1 MILETQNLKKYYPIK
16 GGVLKKEIG
25 QVKAVDGVSLR
36 IRKGECLGL
45 VGESGCGKT
54 TFGKTL
60 LRLLEPTSGHIYF
73 DTPEAPKLRI
83 SKKETRSDPDLRKP
97 EAYPSKYDLATFRGS
112 KLKNMRKR
120 MQIVFQDPSSSLNPR
135 MLIKNIVSE
144 PLRVHHLA
152 RGLQLRKQVLSLLHR
167 VGLTSDHLFRYPH
180 EFSGGQRQRIAIA
193 RALATDPEFIV
204 LDEPTSALDVSVQA
218 QILNLLQDLQADFN
232 LTYLFITHHLLVVEH
247 ISNRI
252 AVMYL
257 GKIVELAD
265 TTELFKKPIHPY
277 TRALLS
283 SIPIPNPAIKKERI
297 LLEGDVP
304 SPISPPSGCHFHPR
318 CWLAMKK
325 CKEERPPLL
334 DVGGNHYVACHKAS
348 SR

>member
-1 MILETQNLKKYYPIK
+1 MVLETQDLKKYYPVI
-16 GGVLKKEIG
+16 GGIFKKEVG
-25 QVKAVDGVSLR
+25 QVKAVDGVNLR
-36 IRKGECLGL
+36 IEKGECLGL

-73 DTPEAPKLRI
+73 DAPEEAKARVA
-83 SKKETRSDPDLRKP
+83 KKGAKNHPDLRKL
-97 EAYPSKYDLATFRGS
+97 EAYLKKYDLTAFKGS
-112 KLKNMRKR
+112 KLKNVRKK
-120 MQIVFQDPSSSLNPR
+120 MQIVFQDPSSSLDPR
-135 MLIKNIVSE
+135 MLIKDIVGE
-144 PLRVHHLA
+144 PLKVHRLA
-152 RGLQLRKQVLSLLHR
+152 RGFQLRERVVNLLYR

-193 RALATDPEFIV
+193 RALATDPEFIL

-218 QILNLLQDLQADFN
+218 QILNLLQNLQEELN

-247 ISNRI
+247 ISNRV

-283 SIPIPNPAIKKERI
+283 SIPIPNLEIKKKRI
-297 LLEGDVP
+297 ILKGDVP
-304 SPISPPSGCHFHPR
+304 SPISPPSGCYFHPR
-318 CWLAMKK
+318 CWLAVKK
-325 CKEERPPLL
+325 CKENEPPLV
-334 DVGGNHYVACHKAS
+334 DVGGNHYVACYKAS
-348 SR
+348 SH

>member
-1 MILETQNLKKYYPIK
+1 MILETQDLKKYYPII
-16 GGVLKKEIG
+16 GGVFKKEVG
-25 QVKAVDGVSLR
+25 QVKAVDGVSLK
-36 IRKGECLGL
+36 IEKGECLGL

-54 TFGKTL
+54 TFGKIIL
-60 LRLLEPTSGHIYF
+60 KLLEPTSGHIYF
-73 DTPEAPKLRI
+73 DTPEEAKVRITEKGRKSSSGLR
-83 SKKETRSDPDLRKP
+83 EL
-97 EAYPSKYDLATFRGS
+97 EAYLKKYDLGTFKGP

-120 MQIVFQDPSSSLNPR
+120 MQVVFQDPSSSLNPR
-135 MLIKNIVSE
+135 MLIKDIVGE
-144 PLRVHHLA
+144 PLKVHHLA
-152 RGLQLRKQVLSLLHR
+152 RGPQLRERVLDLLYR

-218 QILNLLQDLQADFN
+218 QILNLLQDLQVEFN

-283 SIPIPNPAIKKERI
+283 SIPIPNPETRKERI
-297 LLEGDVP
+297 ILKGDVP
-304 SPISPPSGCHFHPR
+304 SPISLPAGCYFHPR
-318 CWLAMKK
+318 CWLATKK
-325 CKEERPPLL
+325 CKEKEPSL
-334 DVGGNHYVACHKAS
+334 VNIGENHYVACHKAY

>member
-1 MILETQNLKKYYPIK
+1 MIIETQELKKYYPII
-16 GGVLKKEIG
+16 GGVFKKQVG
-25 QVKAVDGVSLR
+25 QVKAVDGVTLK
-36 IRKGECLGL
+36 IEKGECLGL

-73 DTPEAPKLRI
+73 DTPEEIKARTTQ
-83 SKKETRSDPDLRKP
+83 KEEKGNFNSEELK
-97 EAYPSKYDLATFRGS
+97 AYFKNCDLATFKGA
-112 KLKNMRKR
+112 KLKDMRKR

-135 MLIKNIVSE
+135 MLIKDIVGE
-144 PLRVHHLA
+144 PLKVHHLA
-152 RGLQLRKQVLSLLHR
+152 KGFQLRERVLSLLHR

-193 RALATDPEFIV
+193 RALATEPEFIV

-218 QILNLLQDLQADFN
+218 QILNLLQNLQAEFN
-232 LTYLFITHHLLVVEH
+232 LTYLFITHHLLVVEY

-277 TRALLS
+277 TCALLS
-283 SIPIPNPAIKKERI
+283 SIPIPNPEIKKERI
-297 LLEGDVP
+297 ILKGDVP
-304 SPISPPSGCHFHPR
+304 SPASPPSGCRFHSR
-318 CWLAMKK
+318 CWLATKE
-325 CKEERPPLL
+325 CKEKEPSLV
-334 DVGGNHYVACHKAS
+334 DVGGNHYVACHKAHKP
-348 SR
+348 

>member
-1 MILETQNLKKYYPIK
+1 MILETQNLKKYYPIM

-25 QVKAVDGVSLR
+25 HIKAVDGVSLR
-36 IRKGECLGL
+36 VRKGECLGL

-73 DTPEAPKLRI
+73 NAPEEVKVRI
-83 SKKETRSDPDLRKP
+83 SEKGRRSNPDLRKP
-97 EAYPSKYDLATFRGS
+97 EAYDLATFRGS

-144 PLRVHHLA
+144 PLKIHHLA
-152 RGLQLRKQVLSLLHR
+152 RGIQLRKQVLSLLHR

-218 QILNLLQDLQADFN
+218 QILNLLQDLQVEFN
-232 LTYLFITHHLLVVEH
+232 LT
-247 ISNRI
+247 
-252 AVMYL
+252 
-257 GKIVELAD
+257 
-265 TTELFKKPIHPY
+265 
-277 TRALLS
+277 
-283 SIPIPNPAIKKERI
+283 
-297 LLEGDVP
+297 
-304 SPISPPSGCHFHPR
+304 
-318 CWLAMKK
+318 
-325 CKEERPPLL
+325 
-334 DVGGNHYVACHKAS
+334 
-348 SR
+348 